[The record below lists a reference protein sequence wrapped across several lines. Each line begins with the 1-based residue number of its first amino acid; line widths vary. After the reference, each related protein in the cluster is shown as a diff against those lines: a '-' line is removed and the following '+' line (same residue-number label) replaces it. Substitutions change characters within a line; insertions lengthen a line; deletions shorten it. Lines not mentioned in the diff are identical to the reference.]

1 MQFGVSRA
9 VLVPPTGNGVSK
21 PISVVYGGESSSE
34 QAVPDDGVLFSL
46 ASLWGPG
53 DHFPL

>member
-1 MQFGVSRA
+1 MQFGVSGA
-9 VLVPPTGNGVSK
+9 VLVPPTGNGVGK
-21 PISVVYGGESSSE
+21 LISAVYGGESSSE
-34 QAVPDDGVLFSL
+34 QAVPDDGALFSI